1 MTVTLTV
8 CYSLCS
14 LLWSAGQETNC

>member
-14 LLWSAGQETNC
+14 LLWSTGQETNC